1 MDTRTQK
8 QVIIAIFFL
17 GILFFIGGGFYFV
30 FRSPASCFDKIQNQ
44 GEEDIDCGGPCATA
58 CEEKELKPL
67 ETAKTYFF
75 SSRENFYDAAV
86 RIRNLNLRYGAK
98 SFSYTFK
105 LIDGAGN
112 EIGQKSGKS
121 FILPGQ
127 SKYVIEPL
135 VEAKGKPAR
144 VSFSYSDE
152 QWERLEDFGELRLS
166 VKNKFYSRTSAAAG
180 ETGFSKA
187 EGTVFNDTPY
197 DFDKIGVNVVLLGE
211 NNAPIAI
218 NKTEMR
224 TLIAGE
230 ERYFKVIWFYPFEG
244 DVKNVEAEAETN
256 VFLQETF
263 LKRFGE

>member
-1 MDTRTQK
+1 MDTRNQK
-8 QVIIAIFFL
+8 QIIVAVIFF
-17 GILFFIGGGFYFV
+17 GILFLAGGGFYFA
-30 FRSPASCFDKIQNQ
+30 FRSPAGCFDKIQNQ
-44 GEEDIDCGGPCATA
+44 GEEGVDCGGPCAAA

-67 ETAKTYFF
+67 EAAKTYFF

-98 SFSYTFK
+98 NFSYTFK

-112 EIGQKSGKS
+112 EIGEKSGKS

-127 SKYVIEPL
+127 SKYIIEPL
-135 VEAKGKPAR
+135 IEAKGKPAR

-166 VKNKFYSRTSAAAG
+166 IKNKFYSRTAAAAG

-197 DFDKIGVNVVLLGE
+197 DFDKIGVNVVLFGE
-211 NNAPIAI
+211 NNAPIAV

-256 VFLQETF
+256 AFLQETF